1 MKNGRPRG
9 PRPAVVRIS
18 IGDFSIFIYGNSSDE
33 LEVYRYTGDEPEP
46 RLSDITIVDIVS
58 A

>member
-9 PRPAVVRIS
+9 PRPVVVRIS

-33 LEVYRYTGDEPEP
+33 LEVHRHTGDEPEP
-46 RLSDITIVDIVS
+46 WL
-58 A
+58 